1 MERVTVIFYD
11 SQQVPMEKFVFKLSM
26 NLSDPS
32 MVNEENVEFAFK
44 SFLVKLSVS
53 EPLTKTLPHGRLDKH
68 KYLES

>member
-1 MERVTVIFYD
+1 M
-11 SQQVPMEKFVFKLSM
+11 FKLSM